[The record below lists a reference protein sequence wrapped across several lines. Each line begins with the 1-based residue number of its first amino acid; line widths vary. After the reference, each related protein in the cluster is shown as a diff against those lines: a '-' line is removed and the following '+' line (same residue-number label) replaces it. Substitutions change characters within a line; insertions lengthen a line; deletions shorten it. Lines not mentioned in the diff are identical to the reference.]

1 MKRTVEGSNVRILI
15 IWIII
20 MKSNKSVHFA
30 CSTKKNPPVESADWF
45 TIPGLVCLL
54 SCSCPILLSLGS
66 RCCRPEGSGGW
77 AHVPSLPARIKSIRN
92 IHLINKQTE
101 NSFVH
106 KKLAFRFCQEIASAE
121 RRGSCFFLS
130 NLRQTEDWRFVR
142 RFSFVLSPAGR
153 HKRNRRPRS
162 HFSV

>member
-121 RRGSCFFLS
+121 RRGSSFFF
-130 NLRQTEDWRFVR
+130 QTWDR
-142 RFSFVLSPAGR
+142 RKIGVLCVDSLLFCLLLADTKETDGPAVI
-153 HKRNRRPRS
+153 
-162 HFSV
+162 FSV